1 MESTIKPSH
10 LLRLLKELHPPK
22 KWLAVALTLSLFETA
37 ASLFVPL
44 FTGNLVDQLAADAIS
59 RPLIMLLA
67 VVFIIQVVAG
77 GFSFYFMRAAGEQ
90 MTASLREKLWAHVL
104 KLPVSYYDQTESGD
118 TMSRVT
124 QDTNTV
130 KMLITDHLITFV
142 TGIISITGSV
152 IILLYIDWRMTVVM
166 LLSVPTAMLV
176 LIPLGRKMYGISKD
190 TQNEMAAFTGTLTRV
205 LTDIRLVK
213 SYTAGEAEYEN
224 GRTGIRRLFS
234 FGLKEARVQAV
245 ISPFMS
251 LIMMSVLVILIGY
264 GGVRVASGDL
274 SAGSLTSIIIYMFQI
289 VIPFSQMASFFTAFQ
304 KAAGATERIQGI
316 LQTGKE
322 QSDGSS
328 LSTARRSLH
337 FDNVSFQYE
346 ANKPVLKNIS
356 FLVPEG
362 TTTAIV
368 GPSGSGKT
376 TIFSLLERFYPVTDG
391 TIQIGHDSISSFHL
405 HEWRQRLGYVAQES
419 PIMSGTIRDNLA
431 YGANREI
438 SDAELKQ
445 AAIQAN
451 AFSFIEK
458 LPDQFE
464 TKVGERGMKL
474 SGGQR
479 QRLAIARAIL
489 RDPDILLLDEAT
501 SSLDSTSETLVQEAL
516 NGLMKDRTTLV
527 IAHRLSTVVHADQ
540 IVVLEQGEI
549 TGIGT
554 HTELFQSHAVYREL
568 AQKQDLQGSF

>member
-1 MESTIKPSH
+1 MDPPIKPAQF
-10 LLRLLKELHPPK
+10 LRLLKELDPPK
-22 KWLAVALTLSLFETA
+22 KLLAVALTLSLFETI

-44 FTGNLVDQLAADAIS
+44 FTGNLVDQLAIDSIS
-59 RPLIMLLA
+59 RPMLLFLA
-67 VVFIIQVVAG
+67 AAFLIQVIAG
-77 GFSFYFMRAAGEQ
+77 GFSFYFMRSAGEQ
-90 MTASLREKLWAHVL
+90 MTASLREKLWKHVL
-104 KLPVSYYDQTESGD
+104 HLPVSYYDQTESGD

-130 KMLITDHLITFV
+130 KMLITDHLVTFV

-166 LLSVPTAMLV
+166 LLSVPTAMLI
-176 LIPLGRKMYGISKD
+176 LMPLGRKMYGISKE
-190 TQNEMAAFTGTLTRV
+190 TQNEMASFTGTLSRV

-224 GRTGIRRLFS
+224 GRSGIRRLLS
-234 FGLKEARVQAV
+234 YGLKEARVQAV
-245 ISPFMS
+245 ISPFIS
-251 LIMMSVLVILIGY
+251 LIMMGVLVILIGY
-264 GGVRVASGDL
+264 GGVRVASGAL
-274 SAGSLTSIIIYMFQI
+274 SAGALTSIIIYMFQI

-316 LQTGKE
+316 LQTEKE
-322 QSDGSS
+322 KSDGSP
-328 LSTARRSLH
+328 LSSSRRSLQ
-337 FDNVSFQYE
+337 FNQVSFQYE
-346 ANKPVLKNIS
+346 IDKPILKNIS
-356 FLVPEG
+356 FAVPEG

-376 TIFSLLERFYPVTDG
+376 TLFSLLERFYTPTEG
-391 TIQIGHDSISSFHL
+391 TVLLGDESITQFNL
-405 HEWRQRLGYVAQES
+405 YDWRRRIGYVAQES
-419 PIMSGTIRDNLA
+419 PVMSGSIRDNMT
-431 YGANREI
+431 YGTNRKV
-438 SDAELKQ
+438 SDDELKR

-451 AFSFIEK
+451 AFSFIEQ
-458 LPDQFE
+458 LPQQFD

-479 QRLAIARAIL
+479 QRIAIARAIL

-516 NGLMKDRTTLV
+516 NSLMKGRTTLV

-540 IVVLEQGEI
+540 IVVLEQGKV

-554 HTELFQSHAVYREL
+554 HMDLFHSHSVYHEL
-568 AQKQDLQGSF
+568 AQKQDLQGSS